1 MTIGAA
7 SISASPRVALV
18 PNRPGYDRVVV
29 TGAAGFIGSRVTAL
43 LGRLGV
49 DVVAIDN
56 LSVGLP
62 LPAAA
67 PGLVPIEADIRN
79 RDDMAAIFARHRPQ
93 AVLHLAAVHHIPTCE
108 AKPWLAFEVNVMG
121 TQSVLEAAE
130 AHGTNDVLLASSG
143 AVYDWTAGALVEDS
157 APLKPSDV
165 YSITKL
171 NNEYQLAGWA
181 ARKGTRGLAARLFNT
196 IGTGDP
202 NGHLIPDVLQQL
214 GKGGGHATIA
224 LGNTA
229 PRRDYIHVDD
239 VASALV
245 TLLGAM
251 PTAAPFEAFNVCT
264 GRDLSV
270 AELVGTMAELM
281 GVNVSIE
288 RDPAR
293 IRKVDRLEQLGSP
306 IKTANRTG
314 WTAQWDARCAL
325 AQIMT
330 ATGYIV
336 QPQSAAA

>member
-1 MTIGAA
+1 MTSPSDA
-7 SISASPRVALV
+7 SAPMAIV
-18 PNRPGYDRVVV
+18 PQRPAYDRVLV

-43 LGRLGV
+43 LGHLGV
-49 DVVAIDN
+49 EVIAIDN

-67 PGLVPIEADIRN
+67 AGLVPIKADIRS
-79 RDDMAAIFARHRPQ
+79 RDDMAAIFASHRPQ
-93 AVLHLAAVHHIPTCE
+93 AVVHLAAVHHIPTCE
-108 AKPWLAFEVNVMG
+108 AQPHLAFDVNILG

-130 AHGTNDVLLASSG
+130 IHGASDVLMASSG

-181 ARKGTRGLAARLFNT
+181 ARKGTRAMAARLFNT

-202 NGHLIPDVLQQL
+202 NGHLIPDVLKQL
-214 GKGGGHATIA
+214 GQGGGHATIA

-245 TLLGAM
+245 TLLGGL
-251 PTAAPFEAFNVCT
+251 PTSAPFEAFNVCT

-270 AELVGTMAELM
+270 AELVGLMAELM
-281 GVNVSIE
+281 GVSVTIE

-306 IKTANRTG
+306 DKTVNRFG
-314 WTAQWDARCAL
+314 WEAQWDARSAL
-325 AQIMT
+325 AQIMS
-330 ATGYIV
+330 ATGYRV
-336 QPQSAAA
+336 QPQGVAA